1 MHSKQNPK
9 ISYTAL
15 LVNGEKLGIG
25 RIGSK
30 WILVSQKRDKLST
43 KIFPKVSRLL
53 RYINRK
59 YDILPVIF
67 DLDTEITRKTS
78 FDDTKSDVVVF
89 NEV

>member
-15 LVNGEKLGIG
+15 LVNGEKLGVG
-25 RIGSK
+25 RIDNK
-30 WILVSQKRDKLST
+30 WILVSQKGDRLTT
-43 KIFPKVSRLL
+43 KTFPKVSRLL

-59 YDILPVIF
+59 YDILPIIF
-67 DLDTEITRKTS
+67 ALDAEITRKTS